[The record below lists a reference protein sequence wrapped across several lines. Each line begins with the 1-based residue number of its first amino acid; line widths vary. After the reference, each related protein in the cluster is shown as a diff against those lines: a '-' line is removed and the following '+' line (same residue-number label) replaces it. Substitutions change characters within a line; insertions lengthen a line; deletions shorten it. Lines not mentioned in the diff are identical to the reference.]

1 MMESRGCSAEEA
13 GEEGEQLTRKKS
25 RNKKR
30 FSDEQVQYLE
40 SIFESDSKLE
50 ARKKEELAVEL
61 GMQPRQ
67 VAIWFQNKRAR
78 WKSKQIEHDYK
89 ALRAS
94 YDALTSRFESLKEEK
109 QSLLTQLQKLGD
121 LVEKPGDGVGS
132 GFGGNSSTDG
142 GSDTGDDAKLSYLE
156 GGLDHRLVKCSDDD
170 KSRSAGY
177 FGHQEGPELLDKCEN
192 ADISLESTGKWFGFA
207 SGGFHDQSCTI
218 SQLWDFWSS

>member
-1 MMESRGCSAEEA
+1 MESRGCSAEEA
-13 GEEGEQLTRKKS
+13 GEEGGQLTRKKS

-109 QSLLTQLQKLGD
+109 QSLLTQVTLLI
-121 LVEKPGDGVGS
+121 
-132 GFGGNSSTDG
+132 
-142 GSDTGDDAKLSYLE
+142 
-156 GGLDHRLVKCSDDD
+156 LVKLWSLIQSCFVLRRGCQVELPLSSKGLRARSDDL
-170 KSRSAGY
+170 RE
-177 FGHQEGPELLDKCEN
+177 QRR
-192 ADISLESTGKWFGFA
+192 
-207 SGGFHDQSCTI
+207 
-218 SQLWDFWSS
+218 